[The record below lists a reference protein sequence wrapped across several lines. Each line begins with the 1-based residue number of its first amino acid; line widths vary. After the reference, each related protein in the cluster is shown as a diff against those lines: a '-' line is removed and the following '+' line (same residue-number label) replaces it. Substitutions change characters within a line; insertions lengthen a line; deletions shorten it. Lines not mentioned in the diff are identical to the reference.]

1 MSALP
6 VVKTKLEI
14 LVATFLHSMIVS
26 PNAECFKGKG
36 LMRVPVL
43 SFSCYEIEITCMREE
58 VLAVKWP
65 PQSLLNKKYIICFSV
80 QPN

>member
-43 SFSCYEIEITCMREE
+43 SFSHAT
-58 VLAVKWP
+58 K
-65 PQSLLNKKYIICFSV
+65 
-80 QPN
+80 